1 MMRTGLVLVAVFLLA
16 IAPGVRADP
25 AVTHPGPG
33 NGLAQWTFS
42 NPANYTLS
50 YATLGPGGA
59 SLGWLAGSLVDTN
72 AADFG
77 QAPTRVNLDL
87 GSQPGAVRIA
97 DTSMQGPL
105 QTIDMSNS
113 PSAVADNTL
122 LAAQADSNYGGDP
135 DLWVGFWG
143 ANVWTRAI
151 VEFPLTS
158 LPSNATVRSATL
170 RLYMSAAA
178 TNDSMT
184 IGAYRITSPW
194 TEFGSS
200 WDLEDGVTE
209 WNSTINATGGGDFD
223 PAAADA
229 LSGVTDV
236 PGWYAWNVTTAVEAW
251 WSGANPNQGLLL
263 RQVDDEARNPLGLKF
278 FNSSDSTNVTSR
290 PRLTVTFTTPS
301 SVGVLESRSL
311 DAGGQGFWGTIA
323 WNATVP
329 LGTSIEVR
337 TRTGNSPV
345 PDGTWSPW
353 SAAYPTSGQPV
364 VSPASR
370 YLEYR
375 AWLFTPNTQS
385 PSLLDV
391 GVGFVRLAAAGSV
404 TTESFAPAGVV
415 AWGVLSM
422 NASRPAN
429 TDVAL
434 AYSVDGGSSW
444 ITVASGADLSSAPIG
459 TIRLRLALTT
469 TNTTESPLV
478 ASMALSFTTS
488 AVVAGFF
495 GVPVWVPL
503 LSLLAI
509 PIWLVARRAL
519 RVPFRPTDAFLILE
533 DGRLVAHAGHGE
545 GAMRDEL
552 ATSGMLTVVAR
563 FVKDSFTPGSGR
575 PGELRS
581 LQVDDRHVSIAK
593 DAFLYLAI
601 VSTGERPRS
610 LPDSMTG
617 FLATLREAHGSTLSR
632 WDGFRESVAD
642 VETRLRTFLDSLVR
656 TLRRSPNSHA

>member
-1 MMRTGLVLVAVFLLA
+1 MRTGWVLVALFLLVL
-16 IAPGVRADP
+16 APGVRADP
-25 AVTHPGPG
+25 AVTQPSSG

-42 NPANYTLS
+42 NPANYSLS
-50 YATLGPGGA
+50 NATLGPGGA
-59 SLGWLAGSLVDTN
+59 SLGWLSGSLVDTN
-72 AADFG
+72 APDFG
-77 QAPTRVNLDL
+77 QAPTRVNLDI
-87 GSQPGAVRIA
+87 GSQPGTVRIA

-105 QTIDMSNS
+105 QTVDMSNS

-122 LAAQADSNYGGDP
+122 VAAQADSNYGGDP
-135 DLWVGFWG
+135 DLVVGFWG

-151 VEFPLTS
+151 VQFPLS
-158 LPSNATVRSATL
+158 PLPSNATVRGATL
-170 RLYMSAAA
+170 SLYMNAAA
-178 TNDSMT
+178 TNDAMT
-184 IGAYRITSPW
+184 IGVYRITSPW
-194 TEFGSS
+194 TEFDSS
-200 WDLEDGVTE
+200 WDWEDGVTE
-209 WNSTINATGGGDFD
+209 WNSTLNGTGGGDFD
-223 PAAADA
+223 PGVVDVV
-229 LSGVTDV
+229 SGVTDV
-236 PGWYAWNVTTAVEAW
+236 PGWYAWNVTTTVEAW

-263 RQVDDEARNPLGLKF
+263 RQVDDEARNPLGQKF

-290 PRLTVTFTTPS
+290 PRLTITFTTPS

-323 WNATVP
+323 WNATLP
-329 LGTSIEVR
+329 LGTSIAIQ
-337 TRTGNSPV
+337 TRTGNSLV
-345 PDGTWSPW
+345 PDGTWSLW
-353 SAAYPTSGQPV
+353 SPAYPTSGQPV
-364 VSPASR
+364 VSPESR

-375 AWLFTPNTQS
+375 AQLFTPNLQS
-385 PSLLDV
+385 PSFLDV
-391 GVGFVRLAAAGSV
+391 GVGFVRHAAAGSV

-429 TDVAL
+429 TDATL

-444 ITVASGADLSSAPIG
+444 IPVASGVDLSSAPIG

-469 TNTTESPLV
+469 TNTTES
-478 ASMALSFTTS
+478 
-488 AVVAGFF
+488 
-495 GVPVWVPL
+495 
-503 LSLLAI
+503 
-509 PIWLVARRAL
+509 
-519 RVPFRPTDAFLILE
+519 
-533 DGRLVAHAGHGE
+533 RLVAHAGHGE

-632 WDGFRESVAD
+632 WDGFRESVAN

-656 TLRRSPNSHA
+656 TMRRLPNSHA

>member
-1 MMRTGLVLVAVFLLA
+1 MRTGWVLVAIILL
-16 IAPGVRADP
+16 ILAPGVRADP
-25 AVTHPGPG
+25 AVTHPGEG

-42 NPANYTLS
+42 NPANYSLS
-50 YATLGPGGA
+50 NATLGPGGA
-59 SLGWLAGSLVDTN
+59 TLGWLSGSLVDTN
-72 AADFG
+72 APDFG
-77 QAPTRVNLDL
+77 QALTRVNLDL
-87 GSQPGAVRIA
+87 GSQPGAVLLA

-105 QTIDMSNS
+105 QTVDLPNS

-122 LAAQADSNYGGDP
+122 LAAQANSNYGGDP
-135 DLWVGFWG
+135 DLLVGFWG

-151 VEFPLTS
+151 VQFPLSS
-158 LPSNATVRSATL
+158 LPSNATVRWATL
-170 RLYMSAAA
+170 SLFMNAAV

-194 TEFGSS
+194 TEFLSS

-209 WNSTINATGGGDFD
+209 WNSTLNGTGGGDFD
-223 PAAADA
+223 PAVVDA
-229 LSGVTDV
+229 ISGVTDV
-236 PGWYAWNVTTAVEAW
+236 PGWYAWNVTTAMQAW
-251 WSGANPNQGLLL
+251 STGSNPNQGLLL
-263 RQVDDEARNPLGLKF
+263 RQVDDESRNPLGQKF
-278 FNSSDSTNVTSR
+278 FNSSDSTNATSR
-290 PRLTVTFTTPS
+290 PRLTIAFTTPS

-311 DAGGQGFWGTIA
+311 DTGGQAFWGTIA
-323 WNATVP
+323 WNATLP

-345 PDGTWSPW
+345 PDGTWSLW
-353 SAAYPTSGQPV
+353 SPAYPTSGQPV
-364 VSPASR
+364 VSPESR

-375 AWLFTPNTQS
+375 ARLFTPNLQS

-391 GVGFVRLAAAGSV
+391 GVGFVRHAAAGSV

-415 AWGVLSM
+415 AWDVLSM

-444 ITVASGADLSSAPIG
+444 IPVASGADLSSAPIG

-495 GVPVWVPL
+495 GVPYWVPL

-533 DGRLVAHAGHGE
+533 DGRLVAHAGPAE
-545 GAMRDEL
+545 GALRDEL

-581 LQVDDRHVSIAK
+581 LQVDDRHVTIAK
-593 DAFLYLAI
+593 DAFLYLAV
-601 VSTGERPRS
+601 VSTGERPRALS
-610 LPDSMTG
+610 DSMTG
-617 FLATLREAHGSTLSR
+617 FLATLREDHGSTLVA
-632 WDGFRESVAD
+632 WDGFRESAAEA
-642 VETRLRTFLDSLVR
+642 ETRLRTFLDGLAR
-656 TLRRSPNSHA
+656 TMRRVPNSHA